1 MLHGI
6 VGTWEDGE
14 NSGVVM
20 SGCLETTERGMDSNL
35 GTTCEAHVK
44 RLRCPMTSSSLIIG
58 SHCGRSVFCSHLQCS
73 ITGCPCEQLAVDFL
87 FQSQKSLAQYVST
100 TEAVIK
106 EIVDAPLL
114 LILSVGGELGVV
126 TMYGQ
131 GDFVFTVLS
140 PGIYKIRYVHSTGFL
155 LMLF

>member
-44 RLRCPMTSSSLIIG
+44 ETSLPDDQLKPYYRLALWEICVLLPFAVLHNWMPVRTVGCRFLVSIPEIS
-58 SHCGRSVFCSHLQCS
+58 CS
-73 ITGCPCEQLAVDFL
+73 ICLD
-87 FQSQKSLAQYVST
+87 Y
-100 TEAVIK
+100 
-106 EIVDAPLL
+106 
-114 LILSVGGELGVV
+114 
-126 TMYGQ
+126 
-131 GDFVFTVLS
+131 
-140 PGIYKIRYVHSTGFL
+140 
-155 LMLF
+155 